1 MRKSISF
8 AVAGLMLL
16 LGIAACSEDSKY
28 NSSVVKDIQMYLDD
42 EAYSLNTGSS
52 NKPLFIYAADGS
64 YVANYSTLY
73 RFQLP
78 DGTYRIVATTEADS
92 LPHPGNLNDI
102 VLNQDPKA
110 EKVYAL
116 SAPVEYA
123 SPFNEPL
130 EIRMYNRTGTLRL
143 RATDRKADKR
153 YSTIRAIVSTPISG
167 YKISDATFVKSPIE
181 VVRNTATSTGGVN
194 YTDDLVLFETDTDNE
209 AVTVRFEY
217 LDANQQV
224 IQTKEIE
231 GTFPILPK
239 NLTTVSFELNNADEP
254 TIQDYTVTIA
264 PEEWEEEDINPD
276 APIRV
281 PEGYTYVSPGENIN
295 DVFKKLKYDDT
306 VTDIKLFLKAGTTYQ
321 FVDGTLND
329 MPKGLSIVGQE
340 PKEGESLAVL
350 ELKSSLSISS
360 VNFIKAFHFENLV
373 IKVVAN
379 EKDGLDFFK
388 LKKQEFHIGTISW
401 KNCEINDLK
410 RSLWYQEVDGDR
422 KQTVEKVIIEDC
434 RFFGLNSG
442 QSGFFGLSTKQ
453 DAPVHRFE
461 FRNST
466 FHANDMTK
474 ALITGVSKM
483 KGNLDV
489 VVENCT
495 FIAMKTGMTF
505 FDLNAENIDNGSVTV
520 KNNLFSGEI
529 DGNSGTWFNIHEKIT
544 TRIFENNYI
553 TNDFTLNN
561 WGVEDEYKPMETAL
575 SMDGLFL
582 DVTNRDFTITDKES
596 EVHKNNI
603 GDPHWI
609 K

>member
-1 MRKSISF
+1 MRKSISSV
-8 AVAGLMLL
+8 VAGLMLL

-123 SPFNEPL
+123 SPFDEPL

-167 YKISDATFVKSPIE
+167 YKIADATFVKSPIE

-295 DVFKKLKYDDT
+295 NVFNRLKNDET
-306 VTDIKLFLKAGTTYQ
+306 ATDIKLFLKAGTTYQ
-321 FVDGTLND
+321 FVAKTLDD
-329 MPKGLSIVGQE
+329 MPKGLSIIGQE
-340 PKEGESLAVL
+340 PKEGENLAVL
-350 ELKSSLSISS
+350 ELKSSLSVSS
-360 VNFIKAFHFENLV
+360 ADDIEAFRFENLV
-373 IKVVAN
+373 IKVDAQ
-379 EKDGLDFFK
+379 DFFK
-388 LKKQEFHIGTISW
+388 FKNQEFHIGTISW
-401 KNCEINDLK
+401 KNCEINDLQ
-410 RSLWYQEVDGDR
+410 RTMWYQEVNAAQ
-422 KQTVEKVIIEDC
+422 KQTVNKIVIEDC
-434 RFFGLNSG
+434 RFFGLNSSE
-442 QSGFFGLSTKQ
+442 SGLFGLAKQ
-453 DAPVHRFE
+453 DAPVHNFE

-466 FHANDMTK
+466 FHANDLNN
-474 ALITGVSKM
+474 ALITRLGAMTGDLNVTI
-483 KGNLDV
+483 
-489 VVENCT
+489 ENCT

-505 FDLNAENIDNGSVTV
+505 FDLGAKSITNGSLTV
-520 KNNLFSGEI
+520 RNNLFSGAVDSEK
-529 DGNSGTWFNIHEKIT
+529 GTWFNIHEKIT

-553 TNDFTLNN
+553 TNGFTLNN
-561 WGVEDEYKPMETAL
+561 WGVGENEKPKQTAL
-575 SMDGLFL
+575 RMDELFR
-582 DVTNRDFTITDKES
+582 DVANRDFTITDKSS
-596 EVHKNNI
+596 EIYTNNI

>member
-1 MRKSISF
+1 MRKSISS

-16 LGIAACSEDSKY
+16 LGIVACSEDSKY

-295 DVFKKLKYDDT
+295 NVFNRLKNDET
-306 VTDIKLFLKAGTTYQ
+306 ATDIKLFLKAGTTYQ
-321 FVDGTLND
+321 FVAKTLDD
-329 MPKGLSIVGQE
+329 MPKGLSIMGQE
-340 PKEGESLAVL
+340 PKEGENLAVL
-350 ELKSSLSISS
+350 ELKSSLSVSS
-360 VNFIKAFHFENLV
+360 TDDIEAFRFENLV
-373 IKVVAN
+373 IKVDAQ
-379 EKDGLDFFK
+379 DFFK
-388 LKKQEFHIGTISW
+388 FKNQEFHIGTISW
-401 KNCEINDLK
+401 KNCEINDLQ
-410 RSLWYQEVDGDR
+410 RTMWYQEVNAAQ
-422 KQTVEKVIIEDC
+422 KQTVNKIVIEDC
-434 RFFGLNSG
+434 RFFGLNSNE
-442 QSGFFGLSTKQ
+442 SGLFGLAKR
-453 DAPVHRFE
+453 DAPVHNFE

-466 FHANDMTK
+466 FHANDLNN
-474 ALITGVSKM
+474 ALITRLGAMTGDLNVTI
-483 KGNLDV
+483 
-489 VVENCT
+489 ENCT

-505 FDLNAENIDNGSVTV
+505 FDLGAKSITNGSLTV
-520 KNNLFSGEI
+520 RNNLFSGAVDSEK
-529 DGNSGTWFNIHEKIT
+529 GTWFNIHEKII

-553 TNDFTLNN
+553 TNGFTLNN
-561 WGVEDEYKPMETAL
+561 WGVGENEKPKQTVLRMDE
-575 SMDGLFL
+575 LFR
-582 DVTNRDFTITDKES
+582 DVANRDFTITDNNS
-596 EVHKNNI
+596 EIYTNNI
-603 GDPHWI
+603 GDQHWI

>member
-1 MRKSISF
+1 MRKSISS

-295 DVFKKLKYDDT
+295 NVFNRLKNDET
-306 VTDIKLFLKAGTTYQ
+306 ATDIKLFLKAGTTYQ
-321 FVDGTLND
+321 FVAKTLDD
-329 MPKGLSIVGQE
+329 MPKGLSIMGQE
-340 PKEGESLAVL
+340 PKEGENLAVL

-360 VNFIKAFHFENLV
+360 ADFIEAFHFENLV
-373 IKVVAN
+373 IKVDAQ
-379 EKDGLDFFK
+379 DFFK
-388 LKKQEFHIGTISW
+388 FKNQGFHIGTISW
-401 KNCEINDLK
+401 KNCEINDLQ
-410 RSLWYQEVDGDR
+410 RTMWYQEVDAAQ
-422 KQTVEKVIIEDC
+422 KQIVNKIVIDDC
-434 RFFGLNSG
+434 RFFGLNS
-442 QSGFFGLSTKQ
+442 SGSGLFGLASQ
-453 DAPVHRFE
+453 DAPVHNFE

-466 FHANDMTK
+466 FHANDLNN
-474 ALITGVSKM
+474 ALITRLGTMTGDLNVTI
-483 KGNLDV
+483 
-489 VVENCT
+489 ENCT

-505 FDLNAENIDNGSVTV
+505 FDLGAKSITNGSLTV
-520 KNNLFSGEI
+520 RNNLFSGAVDSEK
-529 DGNSGTWFNIHEKIT
+529 GTWFNIHEKIT

-553 TNDFTLNN
+553 TNGFTLNN
-561 WGVEDEYKPMETAL
+561 WGVGENEKPKQTAL
-575 SMDGLFL
+575 RMDELFR
-582 DVTNRDFTITDKES
+582 DVANRDFTITDKSS
-596 EVHKNNI
+596 EIYTNNI

>member
-1 MRKSISF
+1 MRKSISS
-8 AVAGLMLL
+8 AVAGLMFL

-123 SPFNEPL
+123 SPFDEPL

-167 YKISDATFVKSPIE
+167 YKVSDATFVKSPIE

-295 DVFKKLKYDDT
+295 NVFNKLKNDET
-306 VTDIKLFLKAGTTYQ
+306 VTDIKLFLKAGSTYQ
-321 FVDGTLND
+321 FVAGTLDD
-329 MPKGLSIVGQE
+329 MPKGFSVVGQK
-340 PKEGESLAVL
+340 PKEGESLAML
-350 ELKSSLSISS
+350 ELKSSLSVSS
-360 VNFIKAFHFENLV
+360 VDVIEAFHFENLV
-373 IKVVAN
+373 IKVDA
-379 EKDGLDFFK
+379 LDFFK
-388 LKKQEFHIGTISW
+388 FKNQEFHIGTIFW
-401 KNCEINDLK
+401 KNCEINDLQ
-410 RSLWYQEVDGDR
+410 RTMWYQEVDGDG
-422 KQTVEKVIIEDC
+422 KQTVEKVVIEDC
-434 RFFGLNSG
+434 RFFGLNSSE
-442 QSGFFGLSTKQ
+442 SGFFGLSTKKN
-453 DAPVHRFE
+453 APIHSFE

-466 FHANDMTK
+466 FHSNDMTK

-483 KGNLDV
+483 KGSLDV

-495 FIAMKTGMTF
+495 FIAMKSGMTF
-505 FDLNAENIDNGSVTV
+505 FDLNAKNIDSGSLTV
-520 KNNLFSGEI
+520 KNNLFSGET
-529 DGNSGTWFNIHEKIT
+529 DSNSGTWFNIHAKIT

-553 TNDFTLNN
+553 TNGFTFNN
-561 WGVEDEYKPMETAL
+561 WGVADNEKPTETTL
-575 SMDGLFL
+575 SMDKLFL
-582 DVTNRDFTITDKES
+582 DVTNRDFTITDRAS
-596 EVHKNNI
+596 EVYTNRI

>member
-1 MRKSISF
+1 MRKNISS

-123 SPFNEPL
+123 SPFDEPL

-231 GTFPILPK
+231 GTFPILPQ

-295 DVFKKLKYDDT
+295 NVFNRLKNDET
-306 VTDIKLFLKAGTTYQ
+306 ATDIKLFLKAGTTYQ
-321 FVDGTLND
+321 FVAKTLDD
-329 MPKGLSIVGQE
+329 MPKGLSIIGQE
-340 PKEGESLAVL
+340 PKEGENLAVL
-350 ELKSSLSISS
+350 ELKSSLSVSS
-360 VNFIKAFHFENLV
+360 TDDIEAFRFENLV
-373 IKVVAN
+373 IKVDAQ
-379 EKDGLDFFK
+379 DFFK
-388 LKKQEFHIGTISW
+388 FKNQEFHIGTISW
-401 KNCEINDLK
+401 KNCEINDLQ
-410 RSLWYQEVDGDR
+410 RTMWYQEVNAAQ
-422 KQTVEKVIIEDC
+422 KQTVNKIVIEDC
-434 RFFGLNSG
+434 RFFGLNSNE
-442 QSGFFGLSTKQ
+442 SGLFGLAKR
-453 DAPVHRFE
+453 DAPVHNFE

-466 FHANDMTK
+466 FHANDLNN
-474 ALITGVSKM
+474 ALITRLGAMTGDLNVTI
-483 KGNLDV
+483 
-489 VVENCT
+489 ENCT

-505 FDLNAENIDNGSVTV
+505 FDLGAKSITNGSLTV
-520 KNNLFSGEI
+520 RNNLFSGAVDSEK
-529 DGNSGTWFNIHEKIT
+529 GTWFNIHEKII

-553 TNDFTLNN
+553 TNGFTLNN
-561 WGVEDEYKPMETAL
+561 WGVGENEKPKQTVLRMDE
-575 SMDGLFL
+575 LFR
-582 DVTNRDFTITDKES
+582 DVANRDFTITDKSS
-596 EVHKNNI
+596 EIYTNNI

>member
-1 MRKSISF
+1 MRKNISS

-123 SPFNEPL
+123 SPFDEPL

-231 GTFPILPK
+231 GTFPILPQ

-295 DVFKKLKYDDT
+295 NVFNRLKNDET
-306 VTDIKLFLKAGTTYQ
+306 ATDIKLFLKAGTTYQ
-321 FVDGTLND
+321 FVAKTLDD
-329 MPKGLSIVGQE
+329 MPKGLSIMGQE
-340 PKEGESLAVL
+340 PKEGENLAVL
-350 ELKSSLSISS
+350 ELKSSLSVSS
-360 VNFIKAFHFENLV
+360 TDDIEAFRFENLV
-373 IKVVAN
+373 IKVDAQ
-379 EKDGLDFFK
+379 DFFK
-388 LKKQEFHIGTISW
+388 FKNQEFHIGTISW
-401 KNCEINDLK
+401 KNCEINDLQ
-410 RSLWYQEVDGDR
+410 RTMWYQEVNAAQ
-422 KQTVEKVIIEDC
+422 KQTVNKIVIEDC
-434 RFFGLNSG
+434 RFFGLNSNE
-442 QSGFFGLSTKQ
+442 SGLFGLAKR
-453 DAPVHRFE
+453 DAPVHNFE

-466 FHANDMTK
+466 FHANDLNN
-474 ALITGVSKM
+474 ALITRLGAMTGDLNVTI
-483 KGNLDV
+483 
-489 VVENCT
+489 ENCT

-505 FDLNAENIDNGSVTV
+505 FDLGAKSITNGSLTV
-520 KNNLFSGEI
+520 RNNLFSGAVDSEK
-529 DGNSGTWFNIHEKIT
+529 GTWFNIHEKII

-553 TNDFTLNN
+553 TNGFTLNN
-561 WGVEDEYKPMETAL
+561 WGVGENEKPKQTVLRMDE
-575 SMDGLFL
+575 LFR
-582 DVTNRDFTITDKES
+582 DVANRDFTITDKSS
-596 EVHKNNI
+596 EIYTNNI

>member
-1 MRKSISF
+1 MRKSISS

-281 PEGYTYVSPGENIN
+281 PEGYTYVSLGENIN
-295 DVFKKLKYDDT
+295 NVFNRLKNDKT

-321 FVDGTLND
+321 FVAKTLDD
-329 MPKGLSIVGQE
+329 MPKGLSIMGQE
-340 PKEGESLAVL
+340 PKEGENLAVL
-350 ELKSSLSISS
+350 ELKSSLSVSS
-360 VNFIKAFHFENLV
+360 TDDIEAFRFENLV
-373 IKVVAN
+373 IKVDAQ
-379 EKDGLDFFK
+379 DFFK
-388 LKKQEFHIGTISW
+388 FKNQEFHIGTISW
-401 KNCEINDLK
+401 KNCEINDLQ
-410 RSLWYQEVDGDR
+410 RTMWYQEVDAAQ
-422 KQTVEKVIIEDC
+422 KQTVNKIVIEDC
-434 RFFGLNSG
+434 RFFGLNSSE
-442 QSGFFGLSTKQ
+442 SGLFGLAKQ
-453 DAPVHRFE
+453 DAPVHNFE

-466 FHANDMTK
+466 FHANDLNN
-474 ALITGVSKM
+474 ALITRLGAMTGDLNVTI
-483 KGNLDV
+483 
-489 VVENCT
+489 ENCT

-505 FDLNAENIDNGSVTV
+505 FDLGAKSITNGSLTV
-520 KNNLFSGEI
+520 RNNLFSGAVDSEK
-529 DGNSGTWFNIHEKIT
+529 GTWFNIHEKII

-553 TNDFTLNN
+553 TNGFTLNN
-561 WGVEDEYKPMETAL
+561 WGVGENEKPKQTAL
-575 SMDGLFL
+575 RMDELFR
-582 DVTNRDFTITDKES
+582 DVANRDFTIIDKSS
-596 EVHKNNI
+596 EIYTNNI

>member
-1 MRKSISF
+1 MRKSISS

-123 SPFNEPL
+123 SPFDEPL

-295 DVFKKLKYDDT
+295 NVFNRLKNDET
-306 VTDIKLFLKAGTTYQ
+306 ATDIKLFLKAGTTYQ
-321 FVDGTLND
+321 FVAKTLDD
-329 MPKGLSIVGQE
+329 MPKGLSIIGQE
-340 PKEGESLAVL
+340 PKEGENLAVL
-350 ELKSSLSISS
+350 ELKSSLSVSS
-360 VNFIKAFHFENLV
+360 ADDIEAFRFENLV
-373 IKVVAN
+373 IKVDAQ
-379 EKDGLDFFK
+379 DFFK
-388 LKKQEFHIGTISW
+388 FKNQEFHIGTISW
-401 KNCEINDLK
+401 KNCEINDLQ
-410 RSLWYQEVDGDR
+410 RTMWYQGVDAAQ
-422 KQTVEKVIIEDC
+422 KQTVNKIVIEDC

-442 QSGFFGLSTKQ
+442 ESGLFGLASQ
-453 DAPVHRFE
+453 DAPVHNFE

-466 FHANDMTK
+466 FHANDLNN
-474 ALITGVSKM
+474 ALITRLGAMTGDLNVTI
-483 KGNLDV
+483 
-489 VVENCT
+489 ENCT

-505 FDLNAENIDNGSVTV
+505 FDLGAKSITNGSLTV
-520 KNNLFSGEI
+520 RNNLFSGAVDSEK
-529 DGNSGTWFNIHEKIT
+529 GTWFNIHEKIT

-553 TNDFTLNN
+553 TNGFTLNN
-561 WGVEDEYKPMETAL
+561 WGVGENEKPKQTAL
-575 SMDGLFL
+575 RMDELFR
-582 DVTNRDFTITDKES
+582 DVANRDFTITDKSS
-596 EVHKNNI
+596 EIYTNNI